1 VINFLQ
7 AEIALHELTQVSR
20 QQVLNLITP
29 DVMDDGWLASQG
41 AFEPY
46 VLIVEAA
53 TRELSKPHVG
63 FQLHTRFPVLKIK
76 RRPART
82 ARGRC
87 LIWMMLGPN
96 MPTLMAGF
104 DDLPDQRD
112 QALLCT
118 AGGVSDDIK
127 RDFDLHDAVA
137 PEQRFMLGED
147 LQWPVVL
154 RTDEGD
160 DGPHPRILALI
171 GCNVEAVAD
180 LPQDKK
186 ESRF

>member
-1 VINFLQ
+1 
-7 AEIALHELTQVSR
+7 
-20 QQVLNLITP
+20 
-29 DVMDDGWLASQG
+29 M
-41 AFEPY
+41 
-46 VLIVEAA
+46 
-53 TRELSKPHVG
+53 
-63 FQLHTRFPVLKIK
+63 
-76 RRPART
+76 
-82 ARGRC
+82 
-87 LIWMMLGPN
+87 IWIILRPN
-96 MPTLMAGF
+96 MPTLMTGL

-127 RDFDLHDAVA
+127 RDFDLHDAVV

-160 DGPHPRILALI
+160 DGPQPRMLALI

-180 LPQDKK
+180 LLEDPKGQP
-186 ESRF
+186 RF